1 MTGVSHLPLALAVH
15 QAGAMPSLLL
25 TQWQLGQPVRQSHDE
40 LHDILQEFWK
50 ATHSRN
56 LAVAV
61 VEQQLLDPVFLNILA
76 EFAPSHIDFLPAEI
90 GNKNIWYQTDFA
102 TALAKL
108 PQTKFMIKAAF
119 QAHQIDLAHGY
130 CIKGHE
136 SGGVRG
142 TMPVRTLFALQRQ
155 LTPHAAGVPYGGVS
169 HPSHVREYLAQG
181 AAGVAVGTLF
191 AACRESCLSEQ
202 TKQRMVEASS
212 QDLHRFADTGQQA
225 LILGNTQQIEQAS
238 VGWNRS
244 PSLWQGITGD
254 GTQGHVYAGTSI
266 DHVTKIRTVKETV
279 EYLVSELH

>member
-1 MTGVSHLPLALAVH
+1 MTGVSYLSLALAVH

-25 TQWQLGQPVRQSHDE
+25 TPWKLGQPTVQSRDE
-40 LHDILQEFWK
+40 LHDTLQEFWK

-61 VEQQLLDPVFLNILA
+61 VEQQLLDPEFLTILA

-102 TALAKL
+102 AALAKL
-108 PQTKFMIKAAF
+108 PKTKFMIKAAF

-142 TMPVRTLFALQRQ
+142 TMPVRTLFELQRQ
-155 LTPHAAGVPYGGVS
+155 LTPDAAVIPYGGVS

-191 AACRESCLSEQ
+191 AACKESCLSEQ
-202 TKQRMVEASS
+202 TKQRMIEASS

-225 LILGNTQQIEQAS
+225 LILGDAQHVEQTTG
-238 VGWNRS
+238 GWNRG

-266 DHVTKIRTVKETV
+266 DHVTHIRTVQDTV
-279 EYLVSELH
+279 DYLVSEIC